1 MKTTLKL
8 QNVKCGGC
16 TNGIAVRL
24 LKISGINDV
33 QIGDG
38 SSEVSFTYETVNDL
52 AIVER
57 TLTQM
62 GYPPEGLENTIRNKA
77 KSFVSCATGKMN
89 LSL

>member
-24 LKISGINDV
+24 LKLSGINKV
-33 QIGDG
+33 QIADG

-52 AIVER
+52 ATAER

-62 GYPPEGLENTIRNKA
+62 GYPPEGATNNLKNKA
-77 KSFVSCATGKMN
+77 MSYVSCMVGN
-89 LSL
+89 LN

>member
-16 TNGIAVRL
+16 TNGVAIRL
-24 LKISGINDV
+24 LKLSGINDV
-33 QIGDG
+33 QINDG

-52 AIVER
+52 AMAER

-62 GYPPEGLENTIRNKA
+62 GYPPEGVENTILNKA